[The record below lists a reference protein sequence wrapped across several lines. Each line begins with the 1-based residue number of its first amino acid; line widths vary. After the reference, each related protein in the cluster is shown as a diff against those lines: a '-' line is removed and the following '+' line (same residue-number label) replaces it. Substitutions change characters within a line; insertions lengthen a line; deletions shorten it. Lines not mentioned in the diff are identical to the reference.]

1 MSSVHLWNMVETAG
15 AETIVYQLVDNKLD
29 KDLPLEWN
37 RLTNRF
43 LTTPKKMIVHDVHIS
58 VQQLV
63 RNGFLEKSGNASRLI
78 FGEKA

>member
-1 MSSVHLWNMVETAG
+1 MEYGGNNKSSQFTAG

-63 RNGFLEKSGNASRLI
+63 RNGFLEKVRKRFAVNFR
-78 FGEKA
+78 